1 MNMLVRFFPMNRLIA
16 TDRRRIK
23 RGGEI
28 IDTLQR
34 TDPLLVAILKFL
46 LSRRFLETFDRQ
58 VARSCSARTAL
69 LGRRSLKGYYSDF
82 VPCFIFGA
90 GRVVS

>member
-58 VARSCSARTAL
+58 VARL
-69 LGRRSLKGYYSDF
+69 LCKECFVGPPSGKGYYSDF
-82 VPCFIFGA
+82 VPCFIFWA